1 MELIHIS
8 ITAVSLYSHHTDIE
22 AHELKLGK
30 NNAEARAVITNLEK
44 LKSDPLNA
52 YWELPLVATFI
63 HTHKR

>member
-30 NNAEARAVITNLEK
+30 NNAEARAVITNLEQ
-44 LKSDPLNA
+44 LK
-52 YWELPLVATFI
+52 
-63 HTHKR
+63 